1 VRTPRTLPRILEP
14 GEVDAL
20 FGALR
25 ALRDRAMV
33 EAMVFGGLRR
43 NEVLGLRFEDL
54 KPGEK
59 RIFVAEGKGG
69 HSRLI
74 PIADRFFK
82 TVTAYLGE
90 ERPRVSS
97 TDRLFVV
104 LKGPNRGQPL
114 TPKGL
119 EQIIRDARKRAGLD
133 HCTCHQLRH
142 TCFTRLREA
151 GMSLE
156 AIQAQAG
163 HRSIESTRIYLHL
176 ANAWLADEYKR
187 ATGRIDT
194 DGFARQVTELAD
206 TGL

>member
-1 VRTPRTLPRILEP
+1 MKPGEVQILEP

-25 ALRDRAMV
+25 TLRDRAMV

-43 NEVLGLRFEDL
+43 NETLGLRFEDL

-74 PIADRFFK
+74 PISDRFFS
-82 TVTAYLGE
+82 TVAAYLAE

-119 EQIIRDARKRAGLD
+119 EQIIRDARKRAGLA
-133 HCTCHQLRH
+133 HGTCHQLRH

-187 ATGRIDT
+187 ASDRIDT